1 MTSTPRKLSLPMTVG
16 DFLDWP
22 GDGSGRTFQL
32 VDGEPRAMSP
42 GSATHGTI
50 QWTVGYL
57 IGQYLIEHGS
67 PCRVVTEPAVA
78 PRVRARFNLRVPD
91 LGVTCTPDAPGQHV
105 LPDPILL
112 VEILS
117 PGNASET
124 WDNVWSYATIP
135 TVQEILVVH
144 STRVMAEL
152 LRRQA
157 DTAWPE
163 HPEDIGPEGLV
174 RLDSVGLVCPL
185 REFYVR
191 THLAPR
197 A

>member
-1 MTSTPRKLSLPMTVG
+1 MTSAPRKLSLPMTVG

-22 GDGSGRTFQL
+22 GDGSGRAFQL

-50 QWTVGYL
+50 QTNVGYL
-57 IGQYLIEHGS
+57 ISQHLIEVGS
-67 PCRVVTEPAVA
+67 PCRIVTEPAVA

-91 LGVTCTPDAPGQHV
+91 LGVTCTPDEPGQHV
-105 LPDPILL
+105 LPDPIVL

-117 PGNASET
+117 PGNASDT

-135 TVQEILVVH
+135 SVQEILVLH
-144 STRVMAEL
+144 STRVMAEV

-157 DTAWPE
+157 DGAWPAE
-163 HPEDIGPEGLV
+163 PEEITADGWV
-174 RLDSVGLVCPL
+174 RLESIGLVCPL
-185 REFYVR
+185 TKFYAR
-191 THLAPR
+191 THLAR
-197 A
+197 VD

>member
-1 MTSTPRKLSLPMTVG
+1 MTPTPSKLSLPMTVA

-22 GDGSGRTFQL
+22 GDGSGLAFQL
-32 VDGEPRAMSP
+32 VDGEPRTMSP

-57 IGQYLIEHGS
+57 IGEHLIGHGS
-67 PCRVVTEPAVA
+67 SCRVVTEPAVA

-91 LGVTCTPDAPGQHV
+91 LGVTCTPDEPGQHV

-112 VEILS
+112 VEVLS

-135 TVQEILVVH
+135 TVHQILVVH
-144 STRVMAEL
+144 STRVLAEV

-157 DTAWPE
+157 DAAWPE
-163 HPEDIGPEGLV
+163 QPEEIGPEGLV
-174 RLDSVGLVCPL
+174 RLESLGFVCPL
-185 REFYVR
+185 RDFYAR
-191 THLAPR
+191 THLAR
-197 A
+197 GK